1 MTQPVWITPAGN
13 LGVIPVGTFFQ
24 LTLLGELPGEPNAEI
39 YYTLIAGKLP
49 DGIQCASNGTISGT
63 PDAVAS
69 LQGVPLEVGRNT
81 TSKFTVRIY
90 PENDPTNIRD
100 RTFTITIAVIPE
112 PVWVTPA
119 GLVAS
124 YYDSDPVYFLFEFDE
139 VYTPD
144 TTVVTLVAGALPGGL
159 TLGLDGLL
167 TGYVQPAQNIDAVA
181 GYDISAQDADPYD
194 FLSQSIS
201 KNYQF
206 TLQVSNGHASSLR
219 TFEIFVYSR
228 SQMQASDNTLID
240 NNTFVTTD
248 ETPYQAPFLTNATP
262 SNLGTIRSS
271 NYFAYQ
277 FIGENYINQP
287 ITYAISVNQGAGFAP
302 GLTLDP
308 TSGWYYGYV
317 PDQGTTETEY
327 SFNIVV
333 YQNEYITPK
342 ISITQTATTGYI
354 TASYITNQLEQ
365 GMTLVLDSNFGGLVA
380 GTVYYVENIISETA
394 NWNTTLDQII
404 SYNTVFTV
412 RLADSSLPTL
422 TNTIGL
428 VEATRAIE
436 CTATTT
442 GTNLITCSTTVN
454 LGVGQPLI
462 FTGTAFGGI
471 TAAAQTIYYVSE
483 ISSENTFKVSTRPL
497 SSTSVTLT
505 TAAGSMFANMIL
517 ASSAYPFSITVTGAV
532 DAEVT
537 WDTPED
543 LGDIINGSVSRLSV
557 SATNRGGRTM
567 KYRLKSGAYNSLPQG
582 LQLMTSGDIVGR
594 VSFDTFA
601 LDLGTTTFDQS
612 FAINRNLTSLGT
624 TFDQTYIFTV
634 NAYAE
639 DTNQTIYE
647 VASIQVNNGGSG
659 YSEVN
664 KPTIAISSPV
674 GASAVTAVAGT
685 VTVSGSAITEVLLS
699 ENGNGYVQDTIT
711 AGNFVV
717 GAPYD
722 ITTLGTT
729 NFVTIGATSVT
740 GTFSIGKTY
749 IITSVGTSD
758 FTLIGATS
766 NTVGVRF
773 TAIGPPNDSTVILA
787 GTGAAI
793 GTLFTSI
800 GVGTGTGTA
809 KTLPAVRV
817 TQGFG
822 GNNATLYAILSA
834 TGSKDVI
841 SVFKTFQVHVI
852 REYDRPYQNLYV
864 RAMPPPNDRALI
876 RSLLDDEEIFPPEY
890 LYRSDD
896 PNFGKSTQVTYSHA
910 FGLAPDTLERYV
922 SSLYENHYWK
932 NLILGEID
940 TAQAIDP
947 VTGEVVYEIVY
958 SKIIDNLVNTAG
970 ESVNK
975 IVTLPYAIV
984 DPADG
989 STLITSV
996 YPNSLVNMRNQVI
1009 DVVGQI
1015 SNILPLW
1022 MTSKQPNGRVLGFT
1036 PAWVI
1041 AYVNPGRA
1049 KEVAYFIQTYFAQQL
1064 NSVDFKVD
1072 RYILDRVLSKN
1083 WDVDTQHW
1091 VPRPPTLTTFDRFS
1105 TGDKIFV
1112 GTVDICTRLAWSDV
1126 NDRSLT
1132 YINELGGL
1140 DGIIDLVEGKTII
1153 FAKQE
1158 DYNGPPGSNYATTN
1172 DAWQTWQAASGGVSG
1187 IPETYYDAY
1196 SLDYSTTVPG
1206 NDLSTLNERMA
1217 IYTININS
1225 LSGCLELTLTTQTQ
1239 IDDYVQ
1245 ILEGEFY
1252 RSAYLYY
1259 PSTPGEGLTEISW
1272 LPLVTIGVT
1281 PPLQIGTR
1289 YQILS
1294 VGNTNWTSV
1303 GASANQVGVIFTAT
1317 GVGSGNGTAKSI
1329 ETIFDG
1335 NSLKF
1340 IAPVDMYDPT
1350 DTYDKYLVFPK
1361 SNILV

>member
-1 MTQPVWITPAGN
+1 MTQPVWLTPAGN
-13 LGVIPVGTFFQ
+13 LGVIPVGVFFQ
-24 LTLLGELPGEPNAEI
+24 LTLFGELPGEPGAEL
-39 YYTLIAGKLP
+39 YYTVIAGRLP
-49 DGIQCASNGTISGT
+49 DGIQCAANGVISGT

-69 LQGVPLEVGRNT
+69 LQGVPQEVGRDT

-90 PENDPTNIRD
+90 PEEDPTNIRD

-112 PVWVTPA
+112 PTWITPA
-119 GLVAS
+119 GQIGS
-124 YYDSDPVYFLFEFDE
+124 YYDSDPVYYQFDFDE

-144 TTVVTLVAGALPGGL
+144 TTVVTLVAGVLPGGL
-159 TLGLDGLL
+159 ILSLDGLL
-167 TGYVQPAQNIDAVA
+167 TGYIQPSQNLDAVA

-228 SQMQASDNTLID
+228 GQMQASDNTLID

-248 ETPYQAPFLTNATP
+248 ETPYQAPFITNATP
-262 SNLGTIRSS
+262 SNLGTFRSS

-277 FIGENYINQP
+277 FVGEDYINQP

-308 TSGWYYGYV
+308 TSGWYYGYI

-327 SFNIVV
+327 SFNVVV
-333 YQNEYITPK
+333 YQSEYITPK
-342 ISITQTATTGYI
+342 ISITQTVAATHYI
-354 TASYITNQLEQ
+354 TANYITDQLDQ

-380 GTVYYVENIISETA
+380 GTVYYIDTIVSETA

-412 RLADSSLPTL
+412 ILADSSVPTL
-422 TNTIGL
+422 TNATGL

-442 GTNLITCSTTVN
+442 GTNLITCSSTAN
-454 LGVGQPLI
+454 LGIGQPVI

-471 TAAAQTIYYVSE
+471 TAAAQTIYYVSA
-483 ISSENTFKVSTRPL
+483 ITSEYTFKVSTRPL

-517 ASSAYPFSITVTGAV
+517 ASTAYPFSLTITGAV
-532 DAEVT
+532 DAEVV
-537 WDTPED
+537 WDSPAD
-543 LGDIINGSVSRLSV
+543 LGNIINGAASMLQVQ
-557 SATNRGGRTM
+557 ATNRGGRTM

-582 LQLMTSGDIVGR
+582 LQLMPSGDIVGR

-601 LDLGTTTFDQS
+601 LDLGATTFDQS
-612 FAINRNLTSLGT
+612 FAINRNLVSLGT
-624 TFDQTYIFTV
+624 TFDLTYVFTV

-664 KPTIAISSPV
+664 KPTIAIGSPV
-674 GASAVTAVAGT
+674 GASAVPAVAG
-685 VTVSGSAITEVLLS
+685 VVSVSGSAITEVLLS
-699 ENGNGYVQDTIT
+699 ENGNGYTS
-711 AGNFVV
+711 
-717 GAPYD
+717 AP
-722 ITTLGTT
+722 T
-729 NFVTIGATSVT
+729 VTI
-740 GTFSIGKTY
+740 
-749 IITSVGTSD
+749 
-758 FTLIGATS
+758 
-766 NTVGVRF
+766 
-773 TAIGPPNDSTVILA
+773 
-787 GTGAAI
+787 
-793 GTLFTSI
+793 
-800 GVGTGTGTA
+800 
-809 KTLPAVRV
+809 

-822 GNNATLYAILSA
+822 GSGASLTAVMAA
-834 TGSKDVI
+834 TGSQDVI

-852 REYDRPYQNLYV
+852 REYNQPYQNLYV

-876 RSLLDDEEIFPPEY
+876 RSLLDNEEIFPPEY
-890 LYRSDD
+890 LYRADD
-896 PNFGKSTQVTYSHA
+896 VNFGKSTQVTYAHA
-910 FGLAPDTLERYV
+910 FGLTPDTLERYV

-940 TAQAIDP
+940 TAQAIDS
-947 VTGEVVYEIVY
+947 VTGEVVYEVVY
-958 SKIIDNLVNTAG
+958 SKIIDNLVNTTG

-1015 SNILPLW
+1015 STTLPLW
-1022 MTSKQPNGRVLGFT
+1022 MTSKQTNGRVLGFT

-1072 RYILDRVLSKN
+1072 RYILDRLLSKN
-1083 WDVDTQHW
+1083 WDSTGEYISGHNPPPGPVGDVVIGPGTW
-1091 VPRPPTLTTFDRFS
+1091 TPAPPTLTTFDIFS
-1105 TGDKIFV
+1105 TGDKTFI
-1112 GTVDICTRLAWSDV
+1112 GTVNICTTLAWSDV
-1126 NDRSLT
+1126 NDRSLD

-1140 DGIIDLVEGKTII
+1140 DGIINLVEGKTII

-1158 DYNGPPGSNYATTN
+1158 DYNGPPGSNYATID
-1172 DAWQTWQAASGGVSG
+1172 DAWQTWHAPSGGVSG
-1187 IPETYYDAY
+1187 IPDTYFDATG
-1196 SLDYSTTVPG
+1196 LDSSTTVPG
-1206 NDLSTLNERMA
+1206 DDLSSLDERMA

-1225 LSGCLELTLTTQTQ
+1225 ISGCLELTLTTQTY
-1239 IDDYVQ
+1239 IDEYVQ
-1245 ILEGEFY
+1245 ILEGDFY
-1252 RSAYLYY
+1252 SSAYLYY
-1259 PSTPGEGLTEISW
+1259 PTIVDVVNAGLNETCW
-1272 LPLVTIGVT
+1272 LPLVTVGVT
-1281 PPLQIGTR
+1281 PPLQVGTR

-1294 VGNTNWTSV
+1294 VGNTNWTSI
-1303 GASANQVGVIFTAT
+1303 GASANQVGVIFVAT
-1317 GVGSGNGTAKSI
+1317 GVGAGNGTAKSI
-1329 ETIFDG
+1329 ETIFDS

-1340 IAPVDMYDPT
+1340 IAPVDMYNPT

-1361 SNILV
+1361 SNILI

>member
-1 MTQPVWITPAGN
+1 MTQPVWITPAGS
-13 LGVIPVGTFFQ
+13 LGVIPVGVFFQ
-24 LTLLGELPGEPNAEI
+24 LTLFGELPGEPGAEL
-39 YYTLIAGKLP
+39 YYSVIAGRLP
-49 DGIQCASNGTISGT
+49 DGIQCARNGVLTGT
-63 PDAVAS
+63 PEAVAS
-69 LQGVPLEVGRNT
+69 LQGVPLEVGRDT

-90 PENDPTNIRD
+90 PEDDPTNIRD
-100 RTFTITIAVIPE
+100 RTFSLTIAVIPE

-159 TLGLDGLL
+159 TLGLNGLL
-167 TGYVQPAQNIDAVA
+167 TGYVQPAQNLDSIA
-181 GYDISAQDADPYD
+181 GYDISSQDSKPYD

-219 TFEIFVYSR
+219 QFEIFVYSR
-228 SQMQASDNTLID
+228 NQMQASDNTLID

-248 ETPYQAPFLTNATP
+248 ETPYQAPFITNAIP
-262 SNLGTIRSS
+262 SNLGTFRSS

-277 FIGENYINQP
+277 FVGENYISQP
-287 ITYAISVNQGAGFAP
+287 ITYAISVNEGAGFAP

-308 TSGWYYGYV
+308 TSGWYYGYI

-327 SFNIVV
+327 SFNVVV
-333 YQNEYITPK
+333 YQSEYITPK
-342 ISITQTATTGYI
+342 ISITQTVAATNYI
-354 TASYITNQLEQ
+354 TASYITDQLDQ

-380 GTVYYVENIISETA
+380 GTVYYIDTIVSQTA

-412 RLADSSLPTL
+412 ILADSSVPAL
-422 TNTIGL
+422 TNANGL

-436 CTATTT
+436 CTATAT
-442 GTNLITCSTTVN
+442 GTNLITCSSTAN
-454 LGVGQPLI
+454 LGIGQPVI

-471 TAAAQTIYYVSE
+471 TAAAQTIYYVSA
-483 ISSENTFKVSTRPL
+483 IPSEYTFKVSTRPL

-505 TAAGSMFANMIL
+505 TDAGSMFANMIL
-517 ASSAYPFSITVTGAV
+517 ASAAYPFSLTITGAV

-537 WDTPED
+537 WDTPAD
-543 LGDIINGSVSRLSV
+543 LGNIINGAVSMLRV
-557 SATNRGGRTM
+557 QATNRGGRTM

-582 LQLMTSGDIVGR
+582 LQLMPSGDIVGR

-601 LDLGTTTFDQS
+601 LDLGATTFDQS
-612 FAINRNLTSLGT
+612 FVINRNLISLGT

-664 KPTIAISSPV
+664 PPTIAIGSPV
-674 GASAVTAVAGT
+674 GASAVLAVAG
-685 VTVSGSAITEVLLS
+685 VVSVSGGAITEVLLS
-699 ENGNGYVQDTIT
+699 ENGNGYTS
-711 AGNFVV
+711 
-717 GAPYD
+717 AP
-722 ITTLGTT
+722 T
-729 NFVTIGATSVT
+729 VTI
-740 GTFSIGKTY
+740 
-749 IITSVGTSD
+749 
-758 FTLIGATS
+758 
-766 NTVGVRF
+766 
-773 TAIGPPNDSTVILA
+773 
-787 GTGAAI
+787 
-793 GTLFTSI
+793 
-800 GVGTGTGTA
+800 
-809 KTLPAVRV
+809 

-822 GNNATLYAILSA
+822 GSGANLTAVMAA
-834 TGSKDVI
+834 TGSQDVI

-852 REYDRPYQNLYV
+852 REYNRPYQNLYV

-876 RSLLDDEEIFPPEY
+876 RSLLDDTEIFPTEY
-890 LYRSDD
+890 LYRADD
-896 PNFGKSTQVTYSHA
+896 PNFGKSTQVTYAHA

-922 SSLYENHYWK
+922 ASLYENHYWK

-947 VTGEVVYEIVY
+947 VTGEVVYEVVY
-958 SKIIDNLVNTAG
+958 SKIIDNLVNAAG

-996 YPNSLVNMRNQVI
+996 YPNSLVDMRNQVI

-1015 SNILPLW
+1015 STTLPLW
-1022 MTSKQPNGRVLGFT
+1022 MTSKQANGRVLGFT

-1083 WDVDTQHW
+1083 WDADTQHW
-1091 VPRPPTLTTFDRFS
+1091 TPRPPTLTTFDIFS
-1105 TGDKIFV
+1105 TGDKTFI
-1112 GTVDICTRLAWSDV
+1112 GTVDICTNLAWSDV
-1126 NDRSLT
+1126 NDRSLD

-1140 DGIIDLVEGKTII
+1140 DGIINLVEGKTII

-1158 DYNGPPGSNYATTN
+1158 DYNGPPGSNYATID
-1172 DAWQTWQAASGGVSG
+1172 DAWQIWDAPSGGVSG
-1187 IPETYYDAY
+1187 IPNTYFDATG
-1196 SLDYSTTVPG
+1196 LDYSTTVPG
-1206 NDLSTLNERMA
+1206 SDYSSLDERMA
-1217 IYTININS
+1217 IYTININP

-1239 IDDYVQ
+1239 IDEYVQ
-1245 ILEGEFY
+1245 ILQGDFY

-1259 PSTPGEGLTEISW
+1259 PTLVDVVNAGFNQFCW
-1272 LPLVTIGVT
+1272 LPLVTIGVS
-1281 PPLQIGTR
+1281 PPLQVGTR

-1294 VGNTNWTSV
+1294 VGNTNWKSI

-1317 GVGSGNGTAKSI
+1317 GIGSGNGTARSI

-1340 IAPVDMYDPT
+1340 IAPVDMYNPT